1 MRTGNVYFS
10 GVQKEISLMYVPEAT
25 LGDYVIVHVGFAIS
39 VLDEDE
45 ALGSLQ
51 AFQELAKF
59 SGYTINYVKAFRNP
73 EFTRNIV
80 GKINP

>member
-45 ALGSLQ
+45 ALGSFQ
-51 AFQELAKF
+51 ALVKFQATQLIMSKPFVILNSLE
-59 SGYTINYVKAFRNP
+59 I
-73 EFTRNIV
+73 
-80 GKINP
+80 